1 MSTFLN
7 ALQGSALVVAL
18 ALVPMALVG
27 SLRFH
32 PPRGL
37 KRVELVSAL
46 AGRRSFLRS
55 RDQTKLRQ
63 KLCGGPKRSK
73 PPKSLVSLNPG
84 EGYAGVAKGLADHLG
99 VARAKFEA
107 LTVGRDH
114 MRSDQSDL
122 VTKTRQRSPPSMR
135 RSARFQADHTPR

>member
-18 ALVPMALVG
+18 ALVPMALVV

-37 KRVELVSAL
+37 KRVELVSTL

-99 VARAKFEA
+99 VARANSEV

-114 MRSDQSDL
+114 MRSDQSHV

>member
-46 AGRRSFLRS
+46 AGRRSLLRS

-63 KLCGGPKRSK
+63 KLCGGPKRSE
-73 PPKSLVSLNPG
+73 PPKSLVILNPG
-84 EGYAGVAKGLADHLG
+84 EGYAGVAKRLADHLS
-99 VARAKFEA
+99 VAPAHGEA
-107 LTVGRDH
+107 LTVGRNH
-114 MRSDQSDL
+114 MRSDQPDF
-122 VTKTRQRSPPSMR
+122 VPKTRQRSPPSMR
-135 RSARFQADHTPR
+135 RSTRLQTDQAPR